1 MPTGRRRVR
10 RPARDGEYAVL
21 VYALVLV
28 WGFGDVVSTF
38 LAARVTGAAGRELNP
53 LVASM
58 LAAEPLLVLA
68 LKAGVVLLAGTLLL
82 TCRDVVVEVPGWRA
96 WFGAV
101 ILAGSLV
108 VANNTAVAL
117 AA

>member
-1 MPTGRRRVR
+1 MSTGRHRFGDLVGRGDYV
-10 RPARDGEYAVL
+10 PL

-28 WGFGDVVSTF
+28 WGFGDVLSTF
-38 LAARVTGAAGRELNP
+38 LAAWATGPAGHELNP

-58 LAAEPLLVLA
+58 LAVEPLLVVA

-82 TCRDVVVEVPGWRA
+82 AYRDVVVSVPGWWA

-108 VANNTAVAL
+108 VANNTVVAL
-117 AA
+117 VA